1 MSLSASTD
9 TLRLE
14 RSNHLSVDMIV
25 FARPGRVL
33 NCDICGRQIR
43 GKPNRVVVEGAI
55 MMACESCARL
65 GTPYQ
70 EPKLPSAIPSVPT
83 TPRRSLAQPRPV
95 TPRPPPTM
103 PSDRRAP
110 REVQELDLAENYPQI
125 IQKARRK
132 NDLSQ
137 EELALKV
144 KERLSII
151 QKIELGKMA
160 PDIRLAKTLEHVLR
174 VKLLVP
180 RTEPPAP
187 KLPETATREVT
198 LADVARIRNK
208 EGKDVRELET
218 EG

>member
-1 MSLSASTD
+1 
-9 TLRLE
+9 
-14 RSNHLSVDMIV
+14 
-25 FARPGRVL
+25 
-33 NCDICGRQIR
+33 
-43 GKPNRVVVEGAI
+43 
-55 MMACESCARL
+55 
-65 GTPYQ
+65 
-70 EPKLPSAIPSVPT
+70 
-83 TPRRSLAQPRPV
+83 
-95 TPRPPPTM
+95 M

>member
-1 MSLSASTD
+1 
-9 TLRLE
+9 
-14 RSNHLSVDMIV
+14 VDMFL
-25 FARPGRVL
+25 FARPGRIL
-33 NCDICGRQIR
+33 NCDICGRQIQ
-43 GKPNRVVVEGAI
+43 GKPNRIVVEGAI
-55 MMACESCARL
+55 MTACQSCARL

-70 EPKLPSAIPSVPT
+70 EPKLPSPILSVAPT
-83 TPRRSLAQPRPV
+83 PPAPLVPHRPV
-95 TPRPPPTM
+95 SARLARALPA
-103 PSDRRAP
+103 DRRVP
-110 REVQELDLAENYPQI
+110 REVQDLDLADNYPQI

-132 NDLSQ
+132 HELSQ
-137 EELALKV
+137 EELAMKV

-160 PDIRLAKTLEHVLR
+160 PDMRLARTLEHVLR

-187 KLPETATREVT
+187 RLPASATKEIT

-208 EGKDVRELET
+208 EGKGTRELEA